1 MATYPSGLTRTFPE
15 PDDFPTA
22 AAWGVQLELALEE
35 QPLGPSAACMNPEC
49 ANPVDYAPSGTT
61 LIYCSSYCRNRAS
74 DIRRRITH
82 QLRVIDAALGPD
94 HARARGLP
102 RAALQARAHHLH
114 WSRRDSVWVGRSGTI
129 GLALTTPG
137 GASYGRPDL
146 A

>member
-49 ANPVDYAPSGTT
+49 ANPVDYAPCGTT

-74 DIRRRITH
+74 DIRRRITQQTPRH
-82 QLRVIDAALGPD
+82 RRRPGTRPRTSTRTPPRRPPSTRPPPPLVASRLGVG
-94 HARARGLP
+94 RAVRHH
-102 RAALQARAHHLH
+102 RARAHDA
-114 WSRRDSVWVGRSGTI
+114 RRRVVRS
-129 GLALTTPG
+129 A
-137 GASYGRPDL
+137 
-146 A
+146 